1 MLLFI
6 LKQYRLA
13 NIKKS
18 PQHNDFLANLC
29 NDDFTVDVDSN
40 TSVDFGRSD
49 KRIKESESKESLN
62 DRNQKRPCLDYNNQ
76 RASNISYSEHESDSQ
91 ENMEVNME
99 QDDELKSLRK
109 KVFDIVNDR
118 LEIDNDFIKEL
129 SEQQDNPS
137 LKFDNEIYQI
147 LCEKMTIFER
157 NKRVEVKDE
166 PIDN

>member
-40 TSVDFGRSD
+40 ASVDFGRSD

-99 QDDELKSLRK
+99 QDDELKSLRE

-118 LEIDNDFIKEL
+118 LEIDMEFLEEYHQKYAFLDFDDDVYSKLREKIK
-129 SEQQDNPS
+129 
-137 LKFDNEIYQI
+137 FFEI
-147 LCEKMTIFER
+147 
-157 NKRVEVKDE
+157 NKRVKDE